1 MFSGYVYSKTRLFC
15 ILVGEIVRLDNIRK
29 TSKLQNNSRIWI
41 SFNLVQLAY
50 NGLVSGSIQKCSK
63 ETPLAFLI

>member
-15 ILVGEIVRLDNIRK
+15 ILVGEIVRLDNIGK

-50 NGLVSGSIQKCSK
+50 NGLVSGSIQKCSR
-63 ETPLAFLI
+63 FLDLNP